1 MSFREYAGDKGI
13 TLCFLII
20 GAAGLCLFLWAGN
33 VPWTL
38 ILFFAGFIF
47 VLVAGWLIAGWIRIR
62 KRLKQLDILAETLP
76 ETWLLGEVLPK
87 PLGPVEQA
95 YYRVMQQVSHSAVT
109 VIEDARK
116 EKEEYCQYVEQWI
129 HEIKTP
135 LTAANLILDNG
146 TDPQKLRRE
155 LKRAQDLTLTI
166 LYYAR
171 LRSDGRSIKITCIR
185 GAEIFHEAA
194 AQEMLLLTEA
204 GISLEVLGDCTLYS
218 DKNTVVFMICQ
229 LLVNC
234 AKYCRGAHVLLLAE
248 NGRLTVRDN
257 GPGILPQEQK
267 KVTLRGYVGS
277 CGRALGSTTGMG
289 LYIVQ
294 QLCDQLNIRLEIDSP
309 KGGGTQITLDFP
321 GHPLEP

>member
-1 MSFREYAGDKGI
+1 M
-13 TLCFLII
+13 
-20 GAAGLCLFLWAGN
+20 
-33 VPWTL
+33 PWTL

-76 ETWLLGEVLPK
+76 EAWLLGEVLPN

-95 YYRVMQQVSHSAVT
+95 YYRVMQQVSYSAVT

-135 LTAANLILDNG
+135 LTAVNLILDNG

-185 GAEIFHEAA
+185 GAELFHEAA